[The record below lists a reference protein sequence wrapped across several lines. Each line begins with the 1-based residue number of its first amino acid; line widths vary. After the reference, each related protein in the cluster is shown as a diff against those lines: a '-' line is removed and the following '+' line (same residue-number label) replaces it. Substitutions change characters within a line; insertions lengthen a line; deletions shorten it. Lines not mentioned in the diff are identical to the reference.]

1 MHTDIAV
8 METIGMELVMVRLL
22 KRLFALLAVLSMT
35 VSIAACGNSNTGSNS
50 KDSESSSH
58 APKVSESKKK
68 SGEPNGKNCLPT
80 EYFFKNNNLTPYNAF
95 ETRCWMLNEGTMHQ
109 TYSTYSQ
116 GDTGS
121 GKYVKVSFAADAFKK
136 NEYMPSGSCDAMGCS
151 GSSSKVTR
159 WSVPF
164 TVTLHGFTDSELQSN
179 RDDLGNKIW
188 QLYGGSVALTEP
200 NLTQN
205 ETAKFMDTISDLNLR
220 NDEPMQFW
228 AVGNENQVEVQF
240 NYSGG
245 DVYWNMFK

>member
-1 MHTDIAV
+1 MHADIAV

-22 KRLFALLAVLSMT
+22 KRLFALLALLAMMTSM
-35 VSIAACGNSNTGSNS
+35 AACGNSDTDSDS
-50 KDSESSSH
+50 KDSESTSQS
-58 APKVSESKKK
+58 PKVSESKKK

-80 EYFFKNNNLTPYNAF
+80 EYFFKNNERTPYNAF
-95 ETRCWMLNEGTMHQ
+95 ETRCWMQNEGTMHQ

-116 GDTGS
+116 GDTDS
-121 GKYVKVSFAADAFKK
+121 GKYVKVKFDAAAFKK
-136 NEYMPSGSCDAMGCS
+136 NEYVPSGSCDAMGCS

-164 TVTLHGFTDSELQSN
+164 TVTLHGFTDSELQAN

-188 QLYGGSVALTEP
+188 QFYGASVALSEP
-200 NLTQN
+200 TLTQN
-205 ETAKFMDTISDLNLR
+205 ETAKFSDEISDLNLH

-228 AVGNENQVEVQF
+228 AVGNENTAEMQF

-245 DVYWNMFK
+245 DVYSYTLG